1 MYNRDENTK
10 SKLKYIYIFTAP
22 RRSSSRHAHVR
33 SQCKKKSTVYGIR
46 IRETDTDG
54 KSHDEVHPRQYMQ
67 AGRVGNIGTLEHW
80 NLGTLEPWNLG
91 TTVDPVDVP
100 FPRFPRSLQGTR
112 PWYWS
117 GDRRS

>member
-80 NLGTLEPWNLG
+80 NLGTLEPPWTLWMFRFQGSRDPCKGHVLG
-91 TTVDPVDVP
+91 TGAGID
-100 FPRFPRSLQGTR
+100 GAK
-112 PWYWS
+112 
-117 GDRRS
+117 